1 MIKNKKTLA
10 RTSVGLFPP
19 KFYHNEF
26 KLSNEQEAAFVAIML
41 FIDAVAILFFILVV
55 LEIIYLNK

>member
-1 MIKNKKTLA
+1 MPKNKKAFAGTKA
-10 RTSVGLFPP
+10 GFFPP

-55 LEIIYLNK
+55 LEIIYLNR

>member
-1 MIKNKKTLA
+1 MKKIKKAFA
-10 RTSVGLFPP
+10 RTKAGFFPP

-41 FIDAVAILFFILVV
+41 FIDAVAIIFFILVV
-55 LEIIYLNK
+55 LEIIYLNR